1 MQKVC
6 LAMRKELTCE
16 YANELKFTWEHA
28 ERRGWYCKEI
38 EFWDRKDSRANL
50 PVDELFKVLYS
61 TYMKKKIHANYL
73 NRKRIEN
80 EEKAKKRI
88 VGKVYLD
95 KPKPYL
101 KISTGGTK

>member
-1 MQKVC
+1 
-6 LAMRKELTCE
+6 
-16 YANELKFTWEHA
+16 
-28 ERRGWYCKEI
+28 
-38 EFWDRKDSRANL
+38 
-50 PVDELFKVLYS
+50 
-61 TYMKKKIHANYL
+61 MKKKIHANYL